1 MVLRLREAFDK
12 YKGTGRPSFVAF
24 VTAGYPSMEATVPL
38 LLGLQDGGADV
49 IELGVP
55 FTDPMADGA
64 TIQRTNEVALRHAP
78 PVSLLD
84 CIQFVK
90 DARAAGLTVPVV
102 LMGYYNP
109 LLAYGADKLMADCSA
124 AGVDGFIVVDL
135 PPEEGAKFVSS
146 CRKHKLCFVPLVT
159 PASTDERIAQLATV
173 ADGFLYCVS
182 LTGVTG
188 ARNELPAEL
197 PQFIKRVRANS
208 DVPLAVGFGVST
220 RAHVAEIAT
229 FADGVVVGS
238 AVCKA
243 VEDVKDPADIRA
255 TLAAFVKSLLP
266 DAAQTAA
273 AQKAHLT
280 DDSTL
285 GAAAQKKARIDESVN
300 LSAHFGE
307 FGGRCAQSTPAAR
320 GPAGMRAPGAHARC
334 PSAPPAPSP
343 VGCRYIP
350 ETLVEAHRELEA
362 AYAKAKADPTFQAEV
377 AEMRAR
383 YVGGP
388 TPMYHAKRLSAES
401 GGAQIWLKRE
411 ELAHTGAHKINN
423 AIGQALLAKRL
434 GKKRIIAETGAGQH
448 GVATATVCALLGIE
462 CVVYMVRARARSA
475 APPSSPCAPGP
486 RLSARAAPLSP
497 AAPASQG
504 AEDVRRQSL
513 NVFRMKVLGATVH
526 AVDSGSKTLKDAI
539 NEAMRDWVTNV
550 ATTHYLI
557 GSAIGP
563 HPFPTIVR
571 DFQSIIGIEA
581 RSQILADI
589 GRLPEVVMA
598 CVGGGSNAIGMFT
611 PFVPDKAVKLIGV
624 EAGGDGVD
632 TQRHSATLALGTPGV
647 LHGTRT
653 YLLQNKVG
661 QITETHSISA
671 GLDYPGVGPEH
682 AFLKVR
688 TQRARATVSPR
699 RVAARA
705 A

>member
-1 MVLRLREAFDK
+1 MAPLRLREAFDK
-12 YKGTGRPSFVAF
+12 HKGTGRPGFVAF

-64 TIQRTNEVALRHAP
+64 TIQRANEVALAHAP
-78 PVSLLD
+78 PVTLAD
-84 CIQFVK
+84 CIGFVK
-90 DARAAGLTVPVV
+90 KARAAGLTTPVV

-109 LLAYGADKLMADCSA
+109 LLAYGSAALMKDCAD

-135 PPEEGAKFVSS
+135 PPEEGAPFVAE

-188 ARNELPAEL
+188 ARAELPKEL

-208 DVPLAVGFGVST
+208 NVPLAVGFGIAT

-243 VEDVKDPADIRA
+243 VENVKDVADIRP
-255 TLAAFVKSLLP
+255 TLAAFVQSLLP
-266 DAAQTAA
+266 DSAQTATAKA
-273 AQKAHLT
+273 ARP
-280 DDSTL
+280 
-285 GAAAQKKARIDESVN
+285 GAENEEGALAQQNAKIDESVKAA
-300 LSAHFGE
+300 AHFGE
-307 FGGRCAQSTPAAR
+307 FGG
-320 GPAGMRAPGAHARC
+320 
-334 PSAPPAPSP
+334 
-343 VGCRYIP
+343 RYIP
-350 ETLVEAHRELEA
+350 ETLVEAHRELEE
-362 AYAKAKADPTFQAEV
+362 AYDKAKKDPAFHAEV
-377 AEMRAR
+377 AEYRAR
-383 YVGGP
+383 YIGGP
-388 TPMYHAKRLSAES
+388 TPMYHAKRLSAEM

-423 AIGQALLAKRL
+423 AVGQALLAKRL

-462 CVVYMVRARARSA
+462 CVVYM
-475 APPSSPCAPGP
+475 
-486 RLSARAAPLSP
+486 
-497 AAPASQG
+497 G

-526 AVDSGSKTLKDAI
+526 AVESGSKTLKDAI

-550 ATTHYLI
+550 STTHYLI

-571 DFQSIIGIEA
+571 DFQSVIGLEA
-581 RSQILADI
+581 REQIQRDT
-589 GRLPEVVMA
+589 GKLPDVVVA
-598 CVGGGSNAIGMFT
+598 CVGGGSNAIGMFHA
-611 PFVPDKAVKLIGV
+611 FVPDTAVKLVGV
-624 EAGGDGVD
+624 EAGGDGVG
-632 TQRHSATLALGTPGV
+632 TARHSATLALGTPGV

-682 AFLKVR
+682 AFLKDSMRAEYVAVTDKEALEGFKALCR
-688 TQRARATVSPR
+688 TEGIIPALEPSHALYHAMQLAKGMRPEQVVLINLCGRGDKDMHTVAHAMGVTLRDNMADKQVNNYIP
-699 RVAARA
+699 
-705 A
+705 